1 MALEIAVD
9 RGSTFYT
16 LDVNDGLSLRDAYSI
31 RITYTYTHINYSVKR
46 SNYDFITLDRLT
58 N

>member
-1 MALEIAVD
+1 MALETAVD

-16 LDVNDGLSLRDAYSI
+16 SDVNDGLSLRDAYSI
-31 RITYTYTHINYSVKR
+31 RITYTYTHIHYSVKR
-46 SNYDFITLDRLT
+46 NNYDFYHVRSF